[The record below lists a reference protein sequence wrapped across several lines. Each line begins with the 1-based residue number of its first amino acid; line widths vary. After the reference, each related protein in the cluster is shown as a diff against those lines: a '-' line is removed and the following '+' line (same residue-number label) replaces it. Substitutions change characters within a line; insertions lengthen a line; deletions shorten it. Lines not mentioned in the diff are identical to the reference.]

1 MSDKIKLL
9 LSSAEKI
16 VREKDINKLIY
27 MLADLARELLEAH
40 RMSLFLLDEQKGT
53 LYTFVAHG
61 VSRIEIPKNKGFVG
75 YSATTGESLI
85 VEDAYKDERFNPEVD
100 KATGYR
106 TKSVIV
112 VPIFDRKG
120 QVMGVFQGINK
131 LSGNFTQEDLEI
143 LTLLGGFAGA
153 YIENQALTE
162 EIKKAHEET
171 ITRLS
176 YAAEYKDPETYNH
189 ILRIGLFSELMAK
202 KLGFDEK
209 YCYNIRLAAPMH
221 DIGKLGIPDAILLK
235 KGKLEGEEWEV
246 MKKHTI
252 IGYNILKGSDSDL
265 LKLAAVIALEH
276 HEKWDGTGY
285 PYGKKG
291 EEINIAARITA
302 IADVFDALTSK
313 RPYKPAWS
321 VEEATKY
328 MKELKGRHFDPN
340 LLDLFFE
347 NLDEVLSIKERYKDE
362 KEPIGINFS

>member
-1 MSDKIKLL
+1 
-9 LSSAEKI
+9 
-16 VREKDINKLIY
+16 
-27 MLADLARELLEAH
+27 
-40 RMSLFLLDEQKGT
+40 
-53 LYTFVAHG
+53 
-61 VSRIEIPKNKGFVG
+61 
-75 YSATTGESLI
+75 
-85 VEDAYKDERFNPEVD
+85 
-100 KATGYR
+100 
-106 TKSVIV
+106 
-112 VPIFDRKG
+112 
-120 QVMGVFQGINK
+120 
-131 LSGNFTQEDLEI
+131 
-143 LTLLGGFAGA
+143 
-153 YIENQALTE
+153 
-162 EIKKAHEET
+162 
-171 ITRLS
+171 
-176 YAAEYKDPETYNH
+176 
-189 ILRIGLFSELMAK
+189 MAK

-302 IADVFDALTSK
+302 IADVFDALTSE

-362 KEPIGINFS
+362 KEPIGITFS